1 MAQGWRSQSPLRQP
15 VAVAADGAPDDDLE
29 PASASSSSGRSS
41 RSSSRRAR
49 RSCHDEGDEGRSCD
63 TAPMKATATT
73 QPGMTRVARAMA
85 RVWLQHDIRIA
96 EEEAARHWAKEGKSQ
111 EAEEAARIA
120 AKAAKRQEAT
130 KVVDESAFVDD
141 DDGHGSNQQENG
153 PASAVGDTSSS
164 DDDNSPWHVVPSFV
178 RKKERRRK
186 EITEKK
192 MKRNIMLEK
201 EEEEEK
207 KSDKKNSRKG
217 DDEKAGEAVRSEA
230 PAALGAIGGGG
241 GLKKRMTD
249 KELARYYRRL
259 DGKKEAKEVGEV
271 LREKVKGGWRSERGR
286 RNRLARQ
293 LALPRQARGRPKPAF
308 PFWRGGRWFRPMAAD
323 GAPIP
328 ASSVHRWQKTSRS
341 AWSVAK
347 KPTTTRSLTLWREA
361 MAGSRSVCRR
371 QGWACGRS

>member
-1 MAQGWRSQSPLRQP
+1 
-15 VAVAADGAPDDDLE
+15 
-29 PASASSSSGRSS
+29 
-41 RSSSRRAR
+41 
-49 RSCHDEGDEGRSCD
+49 
-63 TAPMKATATT
+63 
-73 QPGMTRVARAMA
+73 MA

-178 RKKERRRK
+178 RKKERRK